1 MKHKLQ
7 RLDEAQLKQLRAEIL
22 VHRIR
27 KLDDFGDLL
36 PINKSTMAGGAS
48 PQFGRGGREA
58 QDLKDKA
65 AAQEIEKIIMPDKMF
80 VLSRERLRPYQRL
93 DKKFQGL
100 FDCAYQELKK
110 FKDAEIINFG
120 RTT

>member
-65 AAQEIEKIIMPDKMF
+65 AAQEIEKIVMPDKMF

-110 FKDAEIINFG
+110 FKDAEIID
-120 RTT
+120 